1 MYRET
6 QGIQQI
12 QLLLFPLKIY
22 LFIFFV
28 KFVFITEIMYYMVNK
43 SAKKQTVIKLFNSL
57 SSLGTSLSQFSTIT
71 NLSGEI

>member
-43 SAKKQTVIKLFNSL
+43 STKEADCYKI
-57 SSLGTSLSQFSTIT
+57 I
-71 NLSGEI
+71 